1 MRIVFMGTPEF
12 AVTSLEILIK
22 SGFNVVAV
30 ITAPDKPAGRGQ
42 KIKQSAVKEFAIKQ
56 QIKILQPTNLKDS
69 NFISEL
75 KALNA
80 DLQIVV
86 AFRMLPEIIW
96 DMPKLG
102 TYNLH
107 ASLLPKYRGAAPINW
122 AIINNEKETGVTTFK
137 IKQAID
143 TGNILY
149 REKIN
154 LNSDITAGELHDQLM
169 KIGAE
174 LLLKTVV
181 EINKNLIEGNE
192 LNFISQ
198 NDENTDH
205 APKIT
210 KELCKINW
218 NKSGDEIYNLIRGL
232 SPYPTAMAY
241 LNNGDDK
248 PSIIKIYN
256 SSFKI
261 IEHNYD
267 SGLLNTDNKTF
278 LNAYCKNGI
287 IQINDLQIEGKKRL
301 LIADFLR
308 GTKLNAGA
316 KLV

>member
-12 AVTSLEILIK
+12 AVSSLEILIK

-42 KIKQSAVKEFAIKQ
+42 KIKQSAIKEFAIKQ

-174 LLLKTVV
+174 LLHKTVV
-181 EINKNLIEGNE
+181 EINKNFIEGNE

-248 PSIIKIYN
+248 PLIIKIYN

-261 IEHNYD
+261 IEHDYD
-267 SGLLNTDNKTF
+267 NGLLNTDNKTF

-308 GTKLNAGA
+308 GTKLTAGA

>member
-1 MRIVFMGTPEF
+1 MGTPEF
-12 AVTSLEILIK
+12 AVSSLEILIK
-22 SGFNVVAV
+22 NGFDVVAV

-56 QIKILQPTNLKDS
+56 QIKTLQPTNLKDS
-69 NFISEL
+69 IFISEL
-75 KALNA
+75 KALKA

-267 SGLLNTDNKTF
+267 NGLLNTDNKTF
-278 LNAYCKNGI
+278 LNVYCKNGI

>member
-12 AVTSLEILIK
+12 AVSSLEILIK

-42 KIKQSAVKEFAIKQ
+42 KIKQSAIKEFAIKQ

-198 NDENTDH
+198 NDENKYH

>member
-1 MRIVFMGTPEF
+1 MGTPEF
-12 AVTSLEILIK
+12 AVSSLEILIK

-69 NFISEL
+69 IFISEL
-75 KALNA
+75 KALKA

-198 NDENTDH
+198 NDENKYH

>member
-42 KIKQSAVKEFAIKQ
+42 KIKQSAIKEFAIKQ

-198 NDENTDH
+198 NDENKYH

>member
-1 MRIVFMGTPEF
+1 MGTPEF
-12 AVTSLEILIK
+12 AVSSLEILIK

-42 KIKQSAVKEFAIKQ
+42 KIKQSAIKEFAIKQ

-181 EINKNLIEGNE
+181 EINKNFIEGNE

-261 IEHNYD
+261 IEHDYD
-267 SGLLNTDNKTF
+267 NGLLNTDNKTF

-308 GTKLNAGA
+308 GTKLTAGA

>member
-12 AVTSLEILIK
+12 AVSSLEILIK
-22 SGFNVVAV
+22 SGFDVVAV

-75 KALNA
+75 IALKA

-122 AIINNEKETGVTTFK
+122 AIINNEKETGLTTFK
-137 IKQAID
+137 IKQVID

-248 PSIIKIYN
+248 PLIIKIYN

-261 IEHNYD
+261 IEHDYD
-267 SGLLNTDNKTF
+267 NGLLITDNKTF

>member
-12 AVTSLEILIK
+12 AVSSLEILIK
-22 SGFNVVAV
+22 SGFDVVAV

-56 QIKILQPTNLKDS
+56 QIKTLQPTNLKDS
-69 NFISEL
+69 IFISEL
-75 KALNA
+75 KALKA

-181 EINKNLIEGNE
+181 EINKNLIEGTE

-198 NDENTDH
+198 NDENTYH

-267 SGLLNTDNKTF
+267 NGLLITDNKTF
-278 LNAYCKNGI
+278 LNVYCKNGI

-308 GTKLNAGA
+308 GIKLKTGA

>member
-12 AVTSLEILIK
+12 AVSSLEILIK

>member
-12 AVTSLEILIK
+12 AVSSLEILIK

-122 AIINNEKETGVTTFK
+122 AIINNEKETGVSTFK

-198 NDENTDH
+198 NDENKYH

-267 SGLLNTDNKTF
+267 NGLLNTDNKTF

>member
-12 AVTSLEILIK
+12 AVSSLEILIK
-22 SGFNVVAV
+22 NGFNVVAV

-42 KIKQSAVKEFAIKQ
+42 KIKQSAIKEFAIKQ

-198 NDENTDH
+198 NDENKYH

-267 SGLLNTDNKTF
+267 NGLLNTDNKTF

>member
-12 AVTSLEILIK
+12 AVSSLEILIK
-22 SGFNVVAV
+22 NGFDVVAV

-198 NDENTDH
+198 NDENKYH

>member
-1 MRIVFMGTPEF
+1 MGTPEF
-12 AVTSLEILIK
+12 AVSSLEILIK

-42 KIKQSAVKEFAIKQ
+42 KIKQSAIKEFAIKQ

-181 EINKNLIEGNE
+181 EINKN
-192 LNFISQ
+192 FI
-198 NDENTDH
+198 
-205 APKIT
+205 
-210 KELCKINW
+210 
-218 NKSGDEIYNLIRGL
+218 
-232 SPYPTAMAY
+232 
-241 LNNGDDK
+241 
-248 PSIIKIYN
+248 
-256 SSFKI
+256 
-261 IEHNYD
+261 
-267 SGLLNTDNKTF
+267 
-278 LNAYCKNGI
+278 
-287 IQINDLQIEGKKRL
+287 
-301 LIADFLR
+301 
-308 GTKLNAGA
+308 
-316 KLV
+316 

>member
-12 AVTSLEILIK
+12 AVSSLEILIK
-22 SGFNVVAV
+22 SGFDVVAV

-42 KIKQSAVKEFAIKQ
+42 KIKQSAVKQFSIKQ

-75 KALNA
+75 KALKA

-122 AIINNEKETGVTTFK
+122 AIINNEKETGLTTFK
-137 IKQAID
+137 IKQVID

-181 EINKNLIEGNE
+181 EINKNLIEGTE

-198 NDENTDH
+198 NDENTYH

-267 SGLLNTDNKTF
+267 NGLLITDNKTF

>member
-12 AVTSLEILIK
+12 AVSSLEILIK

-42 KIKQSAVKEFAIKQ
+42 KIKQSAIKEFAVKQ

-69 NFISEL
+69 IFISEL
-75 KALNA
+75 KALKA

-122 AIINNEKETGVTTFK
+122 AIINNEKETGLTTFK
-137 IKQAID
+137 IKQTID

-154 LNSDITAGELHDQLM
+154 LSSDITAGELHDQLM

-181 EINKNLIEGNE
+181 EINKNLIEGTE

-198 NDENTDH
+198 NDENTYH

-248 PSIIKIYN
+248 QSIIKIYN

-261 IEHNYD
+261 IEHDYD
-267 SGLLNTDNKTF
+267 NGLLITDNKTF

-301 LIADFLR
+301 IIADFLR

>member
-1 MRIVFMGTPEF
+1 MGTPEF
-12 AVTSLEILIK
+12 AVSSLEILIK
-22 SGFNVVAV
+22 NGFDVVAV

-56 QIKILQPTNLKDS
+56 QIRILQPTNLKDS

-75 KALNA
+75 KALKA

-122 AIINNEKETGVTTFK
+122 AIINNEKETGLTTFK
-137 IKQAID
+137 IKQTID

-181 EINKNLIEGNE
+181 EINKNLIEGTE

-198 NDENTDH
+198 NDENTYH

-261 IEHNYD
+261 IEHDYD
-267 SGLLNTDNKTF
+267 NGLLITDNKTF

-308 GTKLNAGA
+308 GTKLNDGA

>member
-12 AVTSLEILIK
+12 AVSSLEILIK

-42 KIKQSAVKEFAIKQ
+42 KIKQSAIKEFAIKQ

-137 IKQAID
+137 IKQVID

-198 NDENTDH
+198 NDENKYH

>member
-12 AVTSLEILIK
+12 AVSSLEILIK
-22 SGFNVVAV
+22 SGFDVVAV

-56 QIKILQPTNLKDS
+56 QIKTLQPTNLKDS
-69 NFISEL
+69 IFISEL
-75 KALNA
+75 KALKA

-137 IKQAID
+137 IKQVID

-181 EINKNLIEGNE
+181 EINKNLIEGTE

-198 NDENTDH
+198 NDENTYH

-267 SGLLNTDNKTF
+267 NGLLITDNKTF
-278 LNAYCKNGI
+278 LNVYCKNGI

-308 GTKLNAGA
+308 GIKLNDGA

>member
-12 AVTSLEILIK
+12 AVSSLEILIK
-22 SGFNVVAV
+22 NGFDVVAV

-42 KIKQSAVKEFAIKQ
+42 KIKQSAVKQFAIKQ

-69 NFISEL
+69 IFISEL
-75 KALNA
+75 IALKA

-122 AIINNEKETGVTTFK
+122 AIINNEKETGLTTFK

-181 EINKNLIEGNE
+181 EINKNFIKGTE

-198 NDENTDH
+198 NDENTYH

-267 SGLLNTDNKTF
+267 NGFLITDNKTF

-308 GTKLNAGA
+308 GIKLNTGA

>member
-1 MRIVFMGTPEF
+1 MGTPEF

-42 KIKQSAVKEFAIKQ
+42 KIKQSAIKEFAIKQ

-137 IKQAID
+137 IKQVID

-198 NDENTDH
+198 NDENKYH

>member
-12 AVTSLEILIK
+12 AVSSLEILIK

-56 QIKILQPTNLKDS
+56 QIKTLQPTNLKDS
-69 NFISEL
+69 IFISEL
-75 KALNA
+75 KALKA

-181 EINKNLIEGNE
+181 EINKNLIEGTE

-198 NDENTDH
+198 NDENTYH

-267 SGLLNTDNKTF
+267 NGLLNTDNKTF

>member
-1 MRIVFMGTPEF
+1 MGTPEF
-12 AVTSLEILIK
+12 AVSSLEILIK

-75 KALNA
+75 KALKA

-198 NDENTDH
+198 NDENMYH

-261 IEHNYD
+261 IEHDYD
-267 SGLLNTDNKTF
+267 NGLLITDNKTF

>member
-1 MRIVFMGTPEF
+1 MGTPEF
-12 AVTSLEILIK
+12 AVSSLEILIK

-122 AIINNEKETGVTTFK
+122 AIINNEKETGLTTFK
-137 IKQAID
+137 IKQTID

-154 LNSDITAGELHDQLM
+154 LSSDITAGELHDQLM

-198 NDENTDH
+198 NDENKYH

-241 LNNGDDK
+241 LINGDDK

-267 SGLLNTDNKTF
+267 NGLLITDNKTF

>member
-1 MRIVFMGTPEF
+1 MGTPEF
-12 AVTSLEILIK
+12 AVSSLEILIK
-22 SGFNVVAV
+22 NGFDVVAV

-56 QIKILQPTNLKDS
+56 QIKTLQPTNLKDS
-69 NFISEL
+69 IFISEL
-75 KALNA
+75 KALKA

-122 AIINNEKETGVTTFK
+122 AIINNEKETGLTTFK

-149 REKIN
+149 REKIS

-181 EINKNLIEGNE
+181 EINKNLIEGTE

-198 NDENTDH
+198 NDEN
-205 APKIT
+205 
-210 KELCKINW
+210 
-218 NKSGDEIYNLIRGL
+218 
-232 SPYPTAMAY
+232 
-241 LNNGDDK
+241 
-248 PSIIKIYN
+248 
-256 SSFKI
+256 
-261 IEHNYD
+261 NY
-267 SGLLNTDNKTF
+267 
-278 LNAYCKNGI
+278 
-287 IQINDLQIEGKKRL
+287 
-301 LIADFLR
+301 
-308 GTKLNAGA
+308 
-316 KLV
+316 

>member
-1 MRIVFMGTPEF
+1 MGTPEF
-12 AVTSLEILIK
+12 AVSSLEILIK

-42 KIKQSAVKEFAIKQ
+42 KIKQSAIKEFAIKQ

-198 NDENTDH
+198 NDENKYH

>member
-1 MRIVFMGTPEF
+1 MGTPEF
-12 AVTSLEILIK
+12 AVSSLEILIK
-22 SGFNVVAV
+22 SGFDVVAV

-56 QIKILQPTNLKDS
+56 QIKTLQPTNLKDS
-69 NFISEL
+69 IFISEL
-75 KALNA
+75 KALKA

-267 SGLLNTDNKTF
+267 NGLLNTDNKTF

>member
-1 MRIVFMGTPEF
+1 MGTPEF
-12 AVTSLEILIK
+12 AVSSLEILIK

-42 KIKQSAVKEFAIKQ
+42 KIKQSAIKEFAIKQ

-75 KALNA
+75 KALKA

-198 NDENTDH
+198 NDENKYH

>member
-12 AVTSLEILIK
+12 AVSSLEILIK
-22 SGFNVVAV
+22 NGFDVVAV

-69 NFISEL
+69 IFISEL
-75 KALNA
+75 IALKA

-122 AIINNEKETGVTTFK
+122 AIINNEKETGLTTFK
-137 IKQAID
+137 IKQVID

-181 EINKNLIEGNE
+181 EINKNFIKGTE

-198 NDENTDH
+198 NDENTYH

-261 IEHNYD
+261 IEHDYD
-267 SGLLNTDNKTF
+267 NGLLITDNKTF
-278 LNAYCKNGI
+278 LKTYCKNGI

-308 GTKLNAGA
+308 GIKLNDGA

>member
-12 AVTSLEILIK
+12 AVSSLEILIK

-75 KALNA
+75 KALKA

-154 LNSDITAGELHDQLM
+154 LSSDITAGELHDQLM

-198 NDENTDH
+198 NDENTYH

-267 SGLLNTDNKTF
+267 NGLLITDNKTF

-308 GTKLNAGA
+308 GIKLNDGA

>member
-1 MRIVFMGTPEF
+1 MGTPEF
-12 AVTSLEILIK
+12 AVSSLEILIK

-75 KALNA
+75 KALKA

-198 NDENTDH
+198 NDENKYH

>member
-12 AVTSLEILIK
+12 AVSSLEILIK
-22 SGFNVVAV
+22 NGFDVVAV

-42 KIKQSAVKEFAIKQ
+42 KIKQSAIKEFAIKQ

>member
-1 MRIVFMGTPEF
+1 MGTPEF
-12 AVTSLEILIK
+12 AVSSLEILIK

-42 KIKQSAVKEFAIKQ
+42 KIKQSAIKEFAIKQ

-174 LLLKTVV
+174 LLHKTVV
-181 EINKNLIEGNE
+181 EINKNFIEGNE

-261 IEHNYD
+261 IEHDYD
-267 SGLLNTDNKTF
+267 NGLLNTDNKTF

-308 GTKLNAGA
+308 GTKLTAGA

>member
-12 AVTSLEILIK
+12 AVSSLEILIK
-22 SGFNVVAV
+22 NGFDVVAV
-30 ITAPDKPAGRGQ
+30 ITAPDKPSGRGQ

-75 KALNA
+75 KALKA

-122 AIINNEKETGVTTFK
+122 AIINNEKETGLTTFK

-198 NDENTDH
+198 NDENNYH

-241 LNNGDDK
+241 LNNGTDK

-256 SSFKI
+256 SSFEI
-261 IEHNYD
+261 FEHNYD
-267 SGLLNTDNKTF
+267 NGLLITDNKTF
-278 LNAYCKNGI
+278 LKVYCKNGI
-287 IQINDLQIEGKKRL
+287 LQINDLQLEGKKRL

>member
-1 MRIVFMGTPEF
+1 MGTPEF
-12 AVTSLEILIK
+12 AVSSLEILIK

-42 KIKQSAVKEFAIKQ
+42 KIKQSAIKEFAIKQ

-137 IKQAID
+137 IKQVID

>member
-12 AVTSLEILIK
+12 AVSSLEILIK

-42 KIKQSAVKEFAIKQ
+42 KIKQSAIKEFAIKQ

>member
-12 AVTSLEILIK
+12 AVSSLEILIK
-22 SGFNVVAV
+22 SGFDVVAV

-56 QIKILQPTNLKDS
+56 QIKTLQPTNLKDS
-69 NFISEL
+69 IFISEL
-75 KALNA
+75 KALKA

-137 IKQAID
+137 IKQVID

-181 EINKNLIEGNE
+181 EINKNLIEGTE

-198 NDENTDH
+198 NDENTYH

-232 SPYPTAMAY
+232 SPYPTAMAD

-267 SGLLNTDNKTF
+267 NGLLITDNKTF
-278 LNAYCKNGI
+278 LNVYCKNGI

-308 GTKLNAGA
+308 GIKLKTGA

>member
-12 AVTSLEILIK
+12 AVSSLEILIK
-22 SGFNVVAV
+22 SGFDVVAV

-56 QIKILQPTNLKDS
+56 QIKTLQPTNLKDS
-69 NFISEL
+69 IFISEL
-75 KALNA
+75 KALKA

-137 IKQAID
+137 IKQVID

-181 EINKNLIEGNE
+181 EINKNLIEGTE

-198 NDENTDH
+198 NDENTYH

-267 SGLLNTDNKTF
+267 NGLLITDNKTF
-278 LNAYCKNGI
+278 LNVYCKNGI

-308 GTKLNAGA
+308 GIKLKTGA

>member
-12 AVTSLEILIK
+12 AVSSLEILIK
-22 SGFNVVAV
+22 SGFDVVAV

-42 KIKQSAVKEFAIKQ
+42 KIKQSAVKQFSIKQ

-69 NFISEL
+69 IFISEL
-75 KALNA
+75 KALKA

-122 AIINNEKETGVTTFK
+122 AIINNEKETGLTTFK
-137 IKQAID
+137 IKQVID

-181 EINKNLIEGNE
+181 EINKNLIEGTE

-198 NDENTDH
+198 NDENTYH

-261 IEHNYD
+261 IEHDYD
-267 SGLLNTDNKTF
+267 NGLLITDNKTF
-278 LNAYCKNGI
+278 LNVYCKNGI

-308 GTKLNAGA
+308 GIKLNDGA

>member
-12 AVTSLEILIK
+12 AVSSLEILIK

-42 KIKQSAVKEFAIKQ
+42 KIKQSAIKEFAIKQ

-198 NDENTDH
+198 NDENKYH

-267 SGLLNTDNKTF
+267 NGLLNTDNKTF